1 MKKKNYFFAAG
12 IFWAMVVIVTVNIIA
27 GKNNYGMEGD
37 EVFSYISANSMGGF
51 KGICFLEDQTWYEAD
66 YFKDA
71 LTATGEERFNIEMV
85 VENQAMDTHPP
96 LFYLLLNFVCSVF
109 TGKFSKW
116 FGIGLNIFFLVLLGG
131 DLYLLLQYFLNNKYM
146 SLFLSMVFCCSRLTV
161 NMVLFVRM
169 YVILMTLVVFQ
180 AWFHLKLYDRMTE
193 REGEFSIKQHFRM
206 YLGLSCITLMGALT
220 HYYFF
225 IYQFFL
231 TAVFVFELWKY
242 KKYKDIFR
250 YIATMSVSGMIYL
263 CLYPAVLNHVFFKY
277 RGRDAV
283 HKFLKGE
290 TLFGDVISMFSIF
303 DEQLFKRTLLPLL
316 LLLTGVTIF
325 FMLKK
330 KVGQTTLRKGSLL
343 VLPAVIYFY
352 IVSKASPF
360 VTVRYVSPVAPV
372 LYAALAVWAGCLIR
386 HMNMRILRRWGNV
399 VICAVVFLTSFYFFS
414 EPIKEPYF
422 RQRKDLMDSLAKK
435 VEYCVYITGD
445 EYNWKMWEDYIIYP
459 QFKGLFFIDGRHQEV
474 IEDEKLK
481 EQEQLVVFLDSTLDY
496 EEIIAYLENN
506 LSLRNYEVVYQTP
519 YTYIIRA
526 S

>member
-1 MKKKNYFFAAG
+1 
-12 IFWAMVVIVTVNIIA
+12 
-27 GKNNYGMEGD
+27 
-37 EVFSYISANSMGGF
+37 
-51 KGICFLEDQTWYEAD
+51 
-66 YFKDA
+66 
-71 LTATGEERFNIEMV
+71 
-85 VENQAMDTHPP
+85 
-96 LFYLLLNFVCSVF
+96 
-109 TGKFSKW
+109 
-116 FGIGLNIFFLVLLGG
+116 
-131 DLYLLLQYFLNNKYM
+131 M
-146 SLFLSMVFCCSRLTV
+146 S
-161 NMVLFVRM
+161 
-169 YVILMTLVVFQ
+169 
-180 AWFHLKLYDRMTE
+180 
-193 REGEFSIKQHFRM
+193 
-206 YLGLSCITLMGALT
+206 
-220 HYYFF
+220 F
-225 IYQFFL
+225 I
-231 TAVFVFELWKY
+231 
-242 KKYKDIFR
+242 
-250 YIATMSVSGMIYL
+250 GMIYL
-263 CLYPAVLNHVFFKY
+263 FLYPAVLNHVFFKY

-290 TLFGDVISMFSIF
+290 TLFGDVFSMFSIF

-422 RQRKDLMDSLAKK
+422 RERKDLMDSLAKK